1 MNFMTRFYRNQI
13 LHGTFFSRNLSKIIS
28 AAFFATV
35 ILSING
41 CEKAPS
47 KIGAG
52 LLPGSDYLT
61 IISDTFAVKS
71 YTMYTAK
78 VRSEDPTTSYL
89 GEIHDPIFGVTRCG
103 FVTQLTLS
111 ADITPD
117 SVAIVKIDSVVL
129 HLNLLTVQ
137 GDTNVT
143 HTLKVSEIDQ
153 QLYYYSVPAK
163 KTVHPYYSNS
173 VVPLTGDEWTVQI
186 PALRGDTI
194 NTLSLKLPDSLFA
207 VHLFRDRTKLF
218 LNKDTSA
225 HNDFL
230 TYFKGLKFEIEPS
243 GNPIFAS
250 LSVSKPG
257 SSSQIANYFS
267 IYIED
272 DHGDQQCFNILLD
285 PKNYTKAAFNL
296 YEHIYSSGTISHIND
311 NNLDSLT
318 YAQNMNGVYIRME
331 IPGMAAMK
339 NNPLYKNIGINKAR
353 LILPYVIGNGSF
365 TNTTIPP
372 TIYVRY
378 VSPKG
383 IRNLVGDYIVAGSAF
398 YDGTA
403 DTNNLVYN
411 VNIATYLQSY
421 IEDTVDSLS
430 PELELFVLP
439 TSTYNLVLRSNNN
452 LKTSTKFELTYSKF

>member
-1 MNFMTRFYRNQI
+1 MTRFYRNQI
-13 LHGTFFSRNLSKIIS
+13 LSGTFFSRNFSKIIS
-28 AAFFATV
+28 LAFFATI

-41 CEKAPS
+41 CEDAPS

-61 IISDTFAVKS
+61 ILSDTFRVKS
-71 YTMYTAK
+71 YTMYK
-78 VRSEDPTTSYL
+78 EEVRSEDPTTSYL
-89 GEIHDPIFGVTRCG
+89 GETHDPIFGVTRCG
-103 FVTQLTLS
+103 FVTQLTLG
-111 ADITPD
+111 AIITPD
-117 SVAIVKIDSVVL
+117 SVDVVKIDSVIL
-129 HLNLLTVQ
+129 HINLLTVK

-143 HTLKVSEIDQ
+143 HTLKFSEIEQ
-153 QLYYYSVPAK
+153 QLYYYSVPAS
-163 KTVHPYYSNS
+163 KTIHPYYSNS

-186 PALRGDTI
+186 PKLRADTI

-243 GNPIFAS
+243 ANPIFTS
-250 LSVSKPG
+250 LSVAKPG
-257 SSSQIANYFS
+257 STSSSANYFS

-272 DHGDQQCFNILLD
+272 KNGDQQCFNILLD

-296 YEHIYSSGTISHIND
+296 YEHVYSAGTISHIND
-311 NNLDSLT
+311 NYLDTLI
-318 YAQNMNGVYIRME
+318 YAQNMNGVYTRIE

-339 NNPLYKNIGINKAR
+339 NNPLYKNIGVNKAR
-353 LILPYVIGNGSF
+353 LILPYVLRNGSF
-365 TNTTIPP
+365 TNTTIAS
-372 TIYVRY
+372 TIYLRY
-378 VSPKG
+378 SSPKG
-383 IRNLVGDYIVAGSAF
+383 FKYLVGDYGTAGSAF

-403 DTNNLVYN
+403 DTNNFVYN

-421 IEDTVDSLS
+421 LEDKLDSIT

-439 TSTYNLVLRSNNN
+439 TSTYNVVLRSNNN
-452 LKTSTKFELTYSKF
+452 LKASTKFELTYSKF